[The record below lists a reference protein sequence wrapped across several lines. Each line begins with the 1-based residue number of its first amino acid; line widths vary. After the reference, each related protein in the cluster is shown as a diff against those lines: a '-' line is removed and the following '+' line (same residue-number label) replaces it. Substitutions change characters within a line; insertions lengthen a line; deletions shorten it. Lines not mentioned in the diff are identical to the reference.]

1 MEDAGGAAIPWE
13 LVIGELMWM
22 TSAVAMW
29 YSCSFYHAFVAPSE
43 SVLLWT

>member
-1 MEDAGGAAIPWE
+1 MEDAGGATIPWE

-29 YSCSFYHAFVAPSE
+29 
-43 SVLLWT
+43 